1 MPNVVFHEFAN
12 DNENKLDSQIVLN
25 SPSDNLTFD
34 INQTID
40 NKNSTLLNV
49 IKDFN
54 QIYDIIQSMNLQL
67 GKVLLQ
73 NYNKNENT
81 ILDIITK
88 DVLDEN
94 LNNIEKYLNQ
104 IRINIGIK

>member
-1 MPNVVFHEFAN
+1 MPNVVFHEFTN

-25 SPSDNLTFD
+25 SPSDNLTFN

-54 QIYDIIQSMNLQL
+54 QIYDIIQRMNLQL
-67 GKVLLQ
+67 GKILLQ

-81 ILDIITK
+81 ILDIMNK
-88 DVLDEN
+88 DVLAEN
-94 LNNIEKYLNQ
+94 LNDIEKYLNQ
-104 IRINIGIK
+104 IRTNIGIK

>member
-1 MPNVVFHEFAN
+1 MPTVVFHEFSN
-12 DNENKLDSQIVLN
+12 DNENKLDSQRVLN

-54 QIYDIIQSMNLQL
+54 QIYDIIQRMNLQL
-67 GKVLLQ
+67 GKILLQ

-81 ILDIITK
+81 ILDIMNK
-88 DVLDEN
+88 DVLAEN
-94 LNNIEKYLNQ
+94 LNDIEKYLNQ
-104 IRINIGIK
+104 IRTNIGIK

>member
-34 INQTID
+34 INQSID

-49 IKDFN
+49 IKDFF
-54 QIYDIIQSMNLQL
+54 
-67 GKVLLQ
+67 
-73 NYNKNENT
+73 
-81 ILDIITK
+81 
-88 DVLDEN
+88 
-94 LNNIEKYLNQ
+94 
-104 IRINIGIK
+104 